1 MTRFFVK
8 QFENDEV
15 GVFYALVAKLSDGQE
30 VILDDDYGEL
40 YPTHSELM
48 ESIRQAQEKFH
59 YV

>member
-1 MTRFFVK
+1 MSKFFVK

-30 VILDDDYGEL
+30 VILDDYGEL

-48 ESIRQAQEKFH
+48 ESIGQAQEKFH